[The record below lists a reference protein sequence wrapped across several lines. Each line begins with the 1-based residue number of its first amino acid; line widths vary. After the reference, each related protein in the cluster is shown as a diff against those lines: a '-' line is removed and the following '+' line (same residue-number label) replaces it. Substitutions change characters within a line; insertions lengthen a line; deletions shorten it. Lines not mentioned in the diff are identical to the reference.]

1 LVGDDILEAVMDA
14 HLRPDGSVNY
24 EFHRAQALRSRNAYL
39 GELLPQVE
47 LPPLSPV
54 ARRRFKMCAA
64 AFAVA
69 TAAFWA
75 TMATMPP
82 TTEASAPS
90 FSVGDLH
97 RSAPLSLPNLVAD
110 PF

>member
-1 LVGDDILEAVMDA
+1 MDA
-14 HLRPDGSVNY
+14 HLRPDY
-24 EFHRAQALRSRNAYL
+24 ELHRAQALRSRRAYI
-39 GELLPQVE
+39 GGLLPQVE
-47 LPPLSPV
+47 LPQAGPV
-54 ARRRFKMCAA
+54 ARRRIKMFAA

-82 TTEASAPS
+82 TTEASAPA

-97 RSAPLSLPNLVAD
+97 RSAPLSLPSLVAD
-110 PF
+110 AF